1 MRRDL
6 RDDDRAVDDDEEV
19 VSGLA
24 LRHDDVAILLYR
36 RSPPLE
42 LWFPARP
49 TELAPARTA
58 LRSWLATV
66 GVSPQLSA
74 DVLVAAGE
82 AVANAV
88 EHGHRDRP
96 DGVITLRAAT
106 EGATLRLCICD
117 TGRWKAPDPVPDG
130 RRGRGI
136 SLMHALMDDVA
147 VESRAD
153 GTTVRMSVNLR

>member
-1 MRRDL
+1 MTTIA
-6 RDDDRAVDDDEEV
+6 DRTTPLLVAHGITKQFGGIIALDHVDME
-19 VSGLA
+19 
-24 LRHDDVAILLYR
+24 
-36 RSPPLE
+36 
-42 LWFPARP
+42 
-49 TELAPARTA
+49 
-58 LRSWLATV
+58 
-66 GVSPQLSA
+66 
-74 DVLVAAGE
+74 VAAGE